1 MQPGFVIQRFEI
13 YRKFDTSSLNP
24 NEPVLERQ
32 TVHISDDT
40 GRIAMLEKRTIGT
53 DDAKE
58 VLTRYVYSNHLQSA
72 SLEMD
77 GIGDIISY
85 EEIEPARFANTK
97 KIN

>member
-1 MQPGFVIQRFEI
+1 MFYGYKPVSGFEI
-13 YRKFDTSSLNP
+13 YRKFEGSSLI
-24 NEPVLERQ
+24 LERQ
-32 TVHISDDT
+32 TVHVSDDA

-72 SLEMD
+72 SLELD